1 MQVTGAGW
9 RRVLAVLT
17 TTVAMTAGGLVAG
30 TGAVVLGPIPPATA
44 AATPFPSLADNAT
57 WLETVNAWRAAS
69 GLSAVTE
76 DTNFSAADLAHST
89 YIVETGDF
97 SHSEN
102 PFLADGITPNPWY
115 SVAGNDAGA
124 NGNIAASSDA
134 TKTDRHFVDQWMTA
148 PFHAAGIL
156 DPLLVTSGFGSYRRA
171 NATPYPAAATLDV
184 LRGRSGVAAT
194 AATVFPGDN
203 STLPV
208 AQQSYSGGESPDPLS
223 PCPGYN
229 PGSGPFST
237 GTPLFAL
244 LPKAPTAPTVPPT
257 APPMSATVTRDHNIP
272 VESCAYDETSYTN
285 PDANAQ
291 TLGQQ
296 VLASRHQVV
305 VVPKVPLIQ
314 GSVYSVSISVTY
326 SGDLTPTVTS
336 WSFTADSVPK
346 VSIGNASVVEGNART
361 RQMKLTVSL
370 SKPYSLPVQVSYATT
385 AHTATAGSDFLAK
398 SGTLTIPAGETAG
411 VVTIDVK
418 GDRVAEP
425 QETFYV
431 DLTNLQNARGGRR
444 MGIGTIINDDSPTDA
459 APRVSIGSA
468 SLVEGNSG
476 ARNLVFAVTLSASVP
491 TAPVTVHYSTRAGT
505 ASSHDFTPTSGTL
518 TIPARAV
525 SGSVVVQIK
534 PDTVG
539 EDTEQFSV
547 RLSAATG
554 ALMHPTRNIGTGT
567 ISDDD

>member
-1 MQVTGAGW
+1 
-9 RRVLAVLT
+9 
-17 TTVAMTAGGLVAG
+17 MTAGGLVAG
-30 TGAVVLGPIPPATA
+30 TGAVVLGPLQPATA
-44 AATPFPSLADNAT
+44 AATPFPTLADNAT

-69 GLSAVTE
+69 GLAAVTE
-76 DTNFSAADLAHST
+76 DTTFSAGDLSHST

-97 SHSEN
+97 AHAEN
-102 PFLADGITPNPWY
+102 PFLDPPTNTMPNPWY

-156 DPLLVTSGFGSYRRA
+156 DPMLVTSGFGSYRRA
-171 NATPYPAAATLDV
+171 NATPYAAAATLDV
-184 LRGRSGVAAT
+184 LRGRTGAAAT
-194 AATVFPGDN
+194 TATVFPGDG

-208 AQQSYSGGESPDPLS
+208 AQQSYSGGESPDPVS

-229 PGSGPFST
+229 PLST

-244 LPKAPTAPTVPPT
+244 LPNAPTAATLT
-257 APPMSATVTRDHNIP
+257 ATVTRDDNLP

-305 VVPKVPLIQ
+305 VVPKLPLVQ
-314 GSVYSVSISVTY
+314 GSVYSVSISVTD
-326 SGDLTPTVTS
+326 SVTLTPTVTS
-336 WSFTADSVPK
+336 WSFTADSVPR

-361 RQMKLTVSL
+361 RQLKLTVSL
-370 SKPYSLPVQVSYATT
+370 SKPYALPVQVSYATA

-398 SGTLTIPAGETAG
+398 SGTLTIPAGETAA

-431 DLTNLQNARGGRR
+431 MLTNLQNARGGRR

-459 APRVSIGSA
+459 VPRVSIGSA

-476 ARNLVFAVTLSASVP
+476 PRMLVFAVTLSASVP
-491 TAPVTVHYSTRAGT
+491 TAPVTVHYATRPGT
-505 ASSHDFTPTSGTL
+505 ANSLDFTPTSGTL

-525 SGSVVVQIK
+525 SGTVLVQIK

-539 EDTEQFSV
+539 EDTENFSV

-554 ALMHPTRNIGTGT
+554 ALMHPHRNIGTGT